1 MTKNTIVIITGPS
14 ASGKTSLG
22 KKLSS
27 ELKIPL
33 LSKDVFK
40 DRIFDHLGT
49 GNKDWSHKVSAASH
63 KIMDYVIREEL
74 TAGHSV
80 IVESN
85 FKKDMDSK
93 RFSEFQAQYGCKLI
107 QISCWAQGEV
117 LYERFVARMGS
128 PKRHAGHVEEV
139 SLEEIRQDF
148 IQSGGR
154 EAQLDIDGSTIELD
168 TTNLDGLDYSRI
180 YELVKSELS

>member
-1 MTKNTIVIITGPS
+1 MTQSIVIITGQS
-14 ASGKTSLG
+14 ASGKTTLG

-27 ELKIPL
+27 EFKMVL
-33 LSKDVFK
+33 LSKDAFK
-40 DRIFDHLGT
+40 DRIFDKLGI
-49 GNKDWSHKVSAASH
+49 GDKEWSHKVSATSH
-63 KIMDYVIREEL
+63 KIMDYIIHEEL
-74 TAGHSV
+74 SSGHSV

-128 PKRHAGHVEEV
+128 PKRHPGHVEEV

-154 EAQLDIDGSTIELD
+154 EAPLDINGSTIELD
-168 TTNLDGLDYSRI
+168 TTHLDDLDYSRI
-180 YELVKSELS
+180 YELVKNELS